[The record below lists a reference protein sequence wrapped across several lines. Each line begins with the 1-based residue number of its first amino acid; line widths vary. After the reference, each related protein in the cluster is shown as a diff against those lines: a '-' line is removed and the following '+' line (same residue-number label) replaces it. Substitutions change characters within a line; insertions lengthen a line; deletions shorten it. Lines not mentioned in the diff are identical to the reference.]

1 MRLLAV
7 LFSLFLVSNAALA
20 SETKAPKFSDLE
32 AANLKGEKVSFKTY
46 EGKVVLVVN
55 TASKCGYTPQYGGLQ
70 KLYDKYKDRGLVV
83 IGFPSD
89 DFHQEDL
96 DGQGI
101 SKFCEL
107 NYGVKFPMFKK
118 THVNGNERH
127 PVYKYLVANS
137 SKGGDVQWN
146 FEKFLVN
153 RRGEV
158 IGRYT
163 SGVTPTDGELT
174 KAIESALAD
183 AKT

>member
-1 MRLLAV
+1 MRLLSI
-7 LFSLFLVSNAALA
+7 LFSVFFTGNVALA
-20 SETKAPKFSDLE
+20 AEAKTSKFSDLE
-32 AANLKGEKVSFKTY
+32 AANLKGENVSFKAY
-46 EGKVVLVVN
+46 GGKVVLVVN

-101 SKFCEL
+101 TKFCEL

-118 THVNGNERH
+118 THVNGSERH
-127 PVYKYLVANS
+127 PVYKFLVANS
-137 SKGGDVQWN
+137 SKAGDVQWN

-158 IGRYT
+158 IGRFS
-163 SGVTPTDGELT
+163 SGVTPSDGELT
-174 KAIESALAD
+174 KAIETALAD

>member
-1 MRLLAV
+1 MRILAMLCSVILAGNTV
-7 LFSLFLVSNAALA
+7 LAAE
-20 SETKAPKFSDLE
+20 SKALKFTDLE
-32 AANLKGEKVSFKTY
+32 ATNLKGEAVPFKSY
-46 EGKVVLVVN
+46 GGKVVLVVN

-70 KLYDKYKDRGLVV
+70 KLYDQYKDRGLVV
-83 IGFPSD
+83 LGFPSD

-101 SKFCEL
+101 TKFCEL

-127 PVYKYLVANS
+127 PVYKYLVAKA
-137 SKGGDVQWN
+137 SKSGDVQWN

-158 IGRYT
+158 VGRFS
-163 SGVTPTDGELT
+163 SGVSPSDGELT
-174 KAIESALAD
+174 KAIEAALAD